1 MEQHSWPWIVDWIHG
16 TVLWAGVSSGLEWAM
31 DGGVHECVADGGID
45 ISMNGVLEGG
55 KIFTVTFNLY
65 NSGFLNK
72 SNNSAMV
79 LLFYCVLLHSLF
91 K

>member
-1 MEQHSWPWIVDWIHG
+1 
-16 TVLWAGVSSGLEWAM
+16 M
-31 DGGVHECVADGGID
+31 DGGVHECVADGGVD
-45 ISMNGVLEGG
+45 IPMDGMLEGG
-55 KIFTVTFNLY
+55 KIFIVTFNLY